1 MKFCKIRTVDFI
13 KQETIKQYRQ
23 DILISKRNDLKITS
37 DDMAKYLGISHQAY
51 SLIELNNNDGSAH
64 LEKIASKLEL
74 NDEELKLI
82 SSYNG
87 NLIDD
92 AKKYALKDVVDYI
105 NETLTIT
112 NLYLNSHNHADD
124 IRYAS
129 AVYLSLFFNVDY
141 KFDEKLSKPTTKNS
155 LAITELINNW
165 LIENF
170 NFLDTSFEI
179 SESPYF
185 KQINND
191 SIKYLWDKA
200 KRPCKIANTSNN
212 YVEIA
217 SKIKNN
223 FNDNKLSPN
232 EKFKSLMSDFD
243 VKENILNNLGISL
256 SYIQKLSNGNKPIT
270 KEVIN
275 KMLLVINNLTPTTI
289 SILLGNYEQ
298 ELISAVIEQEY
309 NSIDIPADIR
319 SICVGMDYY
328 IKQLY
333 EVSDYY
339 NKYLYKGIVGNPVDY
354 AKFQLFLSFYGI
366 TLNNASVIKVSNN
379 DSSCYNINVKYK
391 NQSYT
396 ITYKQLNDLFNNF
409 VKFNVKLN
417 NKYTKYIKRQNQN
430 DYCNIQQ
437 LIDNI

>member
-64 LEKIASKLEL
+64 LEKIATKLKL
-74 NDEELKLI
+74 SDDELKLI

-87 NLIDD
+87 NLIDE
-92 AKKYALKDVVDYI
+92 AKKYALKDVADYI

-141 KFDEKLSKPTTKNS
+141 KFDEKLSKPITKNS

-200 KRPCKIANTSNN
+200 KRSCKIASTSNN

-232 EKFKSLMSDFD
+232 EMFKSLMSDFD
-243 VKENILNNLGISL
+243 VKESILNNLGISL

-298 ELISAVIEQEY
+298 ELISAIIEQEY

-366 TLNNASVIKVSNN
+366 TLNNASVIRVSNN
-379 DSSCYNINVKYK
+379 DSSCYNINVNYK

-396 ITYKQLNDLFNNF
+396 ITYKQLNDLYNNF
-409 VKFNVKLN
+409 VKFNIKLN
-417 NKYTKYIKRQNQN
+417 NKFTKYIKRQNQN
-430 DYCNIQQ
+430 DYCDIQ
-437 LIDNI
+437 

>member
-64 LEKIASKLEL
+64 LEKIASKLKL

-141 KFDEKLSKPTTKNS
+141 KFDEKLSKPITKNS

-232 EKFKSLMSDFD
+232 EMFKSLMSDFD
-243 VKENILNNLGISL
+243 VKESILNNLGISL

-309 NSIDIPADIR
+309 NNIDIPADIH

-366 TLNNASVIKVSNN
+366 TLNNASVIRVSNN
-379 DSSCYNINVKYK
+379 DSSCYNINVNYK
-391 NQSYT
+391 NQSYI
-396 ITYKQLNDLFNNF
+396 ITYKQLNDLYNSF

-417 NKYTKYIKRQNQN
+417 NKFTKYIKRKNQN
-430 DYCNIQQ
+430 EFCKIQ
-437 LIDNI
+437 

>member
-13 KQETIKQYRQ
+13 KQETIKQHRQ
-23 DILISKRNDLKITS
+23 NILISKRNDLKITS
-37 DDMAKYLGISHQAY
+37 DDMANYLGISHQAY

-64 LEKIASKLEL
+64 LEKIASKLKL

-129 AVYLSLFFNVDY
+129 AVYLSLFFNIDY
-141 KFDEKLSKPTTKNS
+141 KFDEKISKPITKNS
-155 LAITELINNW
+155 LAINELINNW

-170 NFLDTSFEI
+170 NFLDTAFEI
-179 SESPYF
+179 DESYYF
-185 KQINND
+185 KKINYD

-200 KRPCKIANTSNN
+200 KHSCKIANTSNN
-212 YVEIA
+212 YGEIA

-243 VKENILNNLGISL
+243 VKESILNDLGISL

-275 KMLLVINNLTPTTI
+275 KMLLAINHLTPTTI

-298 ELISAVIEQEY
+298 ELVSAVIEQEY
-309 NSIDIPADIR
+309 NNIDVPADIR

-333 EVSDYY
+333 DVSDYY
-339 NKYLYKGIVGNPVDY
+339 NKYLYKGIIGNPVDY
-354 AKFQLFLSFYGI
+354 TKFQLFLSFYGI
-366 TLNNASVIKVSNN
+366 TLNYARVISVSNN

-396 ITYKQLNDLFNNF
+396 ITYKQLNDLYNNF
-409 VKFNVKLN
+409 VKFNIKLN
-417 NKYTKYIKRQNQN
+417 NKFTKYIKRQNQN
-430 DYCNIQQ
+430 DYCDIQ
-437 LIDNI
+437 